1 MGGVASMLDTEV
13 FALLKMQQ
21 EYLDRKAASNVTNL
35 AAELARA
42 KQQLGE
48 LRSQL
53 ATKESEKHA
62 AVQAATAEI
71 AKEIKSLQG
80 RIKVPPAPRTM
91 PLPAL

>member
-1 MGGVASMLDTEV
+1 MLDTEV
-13 FALLKMQQ
+13 FSLLKMQQ

-62 AVQAATAEI
+62 AVQAAVQAETAEMT
-71 AKEIKSLQG
+71 KEIKTLKG
-80 RIKVPPAPRTM
+80 RIKVPPAPHTM